1 MLERILIPVD
11 GSELFD
17 ETLYYIE
24 HLGDRPHTEL
34 VLLHIFPDQTAAN
47 SNGSGKKASEHPLLS
62 KYYDIL
68 TRDNW
73 RVEAKVRV
81 GDAVD
86 EITKLA
92 VQLPASLTVMSTHG
106 RSGVDNIREGSIA
119 EQVVKQSPCPVFI
132 LHSTR
137 PDMDESHHEHLFRRM
152 LVPLDGSEVSASI
165 MPCVEKFAKKF
176 DTEVMLFHDGG
187 AECEDEDHSLRK
199 KEVLGRHGVS
209 LANAGV
215 SVRLDCSTH
224 RRPIN
229 EILKRTDEMNI
240 DIVVM
245 ATHGNGGERRPLED
259 SVTANVMRHSN
270 RPLLVWSSDP
280 QCSTSLHG

>member
-17 ETLYYIE
+17 ETLYYVE
-24 HLGDRPHTEL
+24 HLGDRPSTEL
-34 VLLHIFPDQTAAN
+34 VLLHVFPDQAAAD
-47 SNGSGKKASEHPLLS
+47 SSGIGKKASEHPLLK
-62 KYYDIL
+62 KYYEIL
-68 TRDNW
+68 TRDDW
-73 RVEAKVRV
+73 RVEAKVRIGNEV
-81 GDAVD
+81 E
-86 EITKLA
+86 EITRLA

-152 LVPLDGSEVSASI
+152 LVPLDGSEVSAAI

-199 KEVLGRHGVS
+199 KEVLGRHGVL
-209 LANAGV
+209 LANAGI

-224 RRPIN
+224 RRPIK
-229 EILKRTDEMNI
+229 EILTRTDDMNI